1 MVGKNVATEYRKIF
15 IQLGRSV
22 PGSSV
27 EYWEKQSVGDLKA
40 WLEAFEE
47 LEGADK

>member
-1 MVGKNVATEYRKIF
+1 VVGSNVAKEYRKLF

-22 PGSSV
+22 PGSM
-27 EYWEKQSVGDLKA
+27 EYWEKQSVGDLNA